1 MMNPPLTG
9 PEAEAVAV
17 SRARTTRDL
26 ENRFTYHAPKE
37 NQAARYSAIR
47 AEVRDLALYLGENCP
62 PSRELSLAL
71 THLEEAVFWA
81 NASIAR
87 NE

>member
-1 MMNPPLTG
+1 MYQLTD
-9 PEAEAVAV
+9 EQ
-17 SRARTTRDL
+17 RKRL
-26 ENRFTYHAPKE
+26 ENDFTYHPPVASQIDRYRDIRE
-37 NQAARYSAIR
+37 GARRY
-47 AEVRDLALYLGENCP
+47 AEYLMESCP

-71 THLEEAVFWA
+71 THLEECVMYA

>member
-1 MMNPPLTG
+1 MFN
-9 PEAEAVAV
+9 
-17 SRARTTRDL
+17 SKKDL
-26 ENRFTYHAPKE
+26 LNRFTYHPPVTG
-37 NQAARYSAIR
+37 QAELYQEIR
-47 AEVRDLALYLGENCP
+47 NTALEFATQLTEKCP

-87 NE
+87 NQN

>member
-1 MMNPPLTG
+1 MNTKYLVRQ
-9 PEAEAVAV
+9 EDE
-17 SRARTTRDL
+17 TRI
-26 ENRFTYHAPKE
+26 ENNFVYHAPKPD
-37 NQAARYSAIR
+37 QIPRYELIR
-47 AEVRDLALYLGENCP
+47 NEAKKLAYLFMGNCP

-71 THLEEAVFWA
+71 THLEECVMQA